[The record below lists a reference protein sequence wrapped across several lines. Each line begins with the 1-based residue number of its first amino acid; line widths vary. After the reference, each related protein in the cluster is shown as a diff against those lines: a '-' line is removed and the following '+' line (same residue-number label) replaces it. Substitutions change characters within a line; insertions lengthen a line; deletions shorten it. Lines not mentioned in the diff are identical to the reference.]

1 VYDLMTVGLKEK
13 MSTEDLRSLKKFRK
27 ALKIDDRVIQVK
39 DFGAGSRVFK
49 GSERKVSHIART
61 AGISLGRSK
70 QLYKAVKYFKPERI
84 LELGTSLGLATAS
97 MALAAPAAK
106 IDTLEGCPETAGVAR
121 SMFNSHQ
128 LKNVELH
135 VGEFDSNLPD
145 LLQQNKYDLIFFDG
159 NHQRDAT
166 LHYFEMC
173 LKAADENS
181 IFIFDDI
188 HWNQEMEEA
197 WEEIKR
203 HEKVTLTIDSFQW
216 GWVFFRKGREKE
228 HFVLRM

>member
-1 VYDLMTVGLKEK
+1 
-13 MSTEDLRSLKKFRK
+13 
-27 ALKIDDRVIQVK
+27 VIQVK

-49 GSERKVSHIART
+49 SSERKVSHIART

-70 QLYKAVKYFKPERI
+70 QLYKAIKYFKPERI

-106 IDTLEGCPETAGVAR
+106 IHTLEGCPETAGVAR

-173 LKAADENS
+173 LKAACESS

-188 HWNQEMEEA
+188 HWNREMEEA
-197 WEEIKR
+197 WDEIKR

-216 GWVFFRKGREKE
+216 GWAFFHKGREKE